1 MAGLK
6 KKRRI
11 QMVVSGLVLMAVA
24 AVLMGV
30 AFKDGIEFF
39 RSPTQVVE
47 QMPGPGERFRIG
59 GLVKEGSW
67 EKGDVNRFIITDT
80 NEEITVVYQGILP
93 DLFGEGQGS
102 VATGNLVDGEFIAT
116 EVLAKHDEEYMPDEV
131 IEALKAQ
138 GVYMEPEEPTT

>member
-47 QMPGPGERFRIG
+47 EMPGPNERFRLG

-67 EKGDVNRFIITDT
+67 VKGDVHRFIITDT
-80 NEEITVVYQGILP
+80 NRDIPVVYKGILP
-93 DLFGEGQGS
+93 DLFSEGEGS
-102 VATGNLVDGEFIAT
+102 IVTGTLVNGEFIAS
-116 EVLAKHDEEYMPDEV
+116 EVLAKHDEEYMPAEV
-131 IEALKAQ
+131 IDALKEQ
-138 GVYMEPEEPTT
+138 GVYVEPST